1 MLLARA
7 AKSPRVVKWLLV
19 LSLSGVAGAAETA
32 EQIFARARALNPTL
46 KDYTCSIAI
55 QLKARLGF
63 VPYNPA
69 LSGMYYYKKPDR
81 HKLELKKAPSYLKKY
96 PQVFGFNLPDLK
108 RYRAV
113 RVQSTQLNKMPVYKI
128 ILVPRSPGN
137 DITSVEVYVHRQL
150 YIVPK
155 YDTFYK
161 QGHLLVDIDFAREK
175 SFWVYRSMKADFE
188 FPSVRATAA
197 ARYSGYRFNQKLPD
211 SLFEVPR

>member
-1 MLLARA
+1 VL
-7 AKSPRVVKWLLV
+7 KWLLV
-19 LSLSGVAGAAETA
+19 LCLSGVAWGAETA
-32 EQIFARARALNPTL
+32 EQIFARARGLNPSL
-46 KDYTCSIAI
+46 QDYTCSIAI

-69 LSGMYYYKKPDR
+69 LNGVYSYKKPDR
-81 HKLELKKAPSYLKKY
+81 HKLELKNAPGYLKKY

-113 RVQSTQLNKMPVYKI
+113 RIQATQWKKMPVHKI

-137 DITSVEVYVHRQL
+137 DITSVEVYVHRQHS
-150 YIVPK
+150 IVPK

-161 QGHLLVDIDFAREK
+161 QGHLLVDIEFGREK
-175 SFWVYRSMKADFE
+175 GFWVYRSMKADFE

-197 ARYSGYRFNQKLPD
+197 ANYSGYRFNQKLPD
-211 SLFEVPR
+211 SHFEVQR